1 MALVSRWAGLF
12 FRFDPMRN
20 IRFKIENH
28 FGMTRAYPL
37 SQEAVLL
44 CRLSKTK
51 TLLPGD
57 IGTIAALGYQAVNQ
71 YGIKIDPKE
80 LY

>member
-1 MALVSRWAGLF
+1 MK
-12 FRFDPMRN
+12 P
-20 IRFKIENH
+20 IRFKIESH
-28 FGMTRAYPL
+28 YGLSRAYPL
-37 SQEAVLL
+37 DQEAILV

-57 IGTIAALGYQAVNQ
+57 IGTVAALGFEAVNQ
-71 YGIKIDPKE
+71 YGVKIDPKE

>member
-1 MALVSRWAGLF
+1 
-12 FRFDPMRN
+12 MRN
-20 IRFKIENH
+20 IRFKLENH
-28 FGMTRAYPL
+28 FGIIRAYPL
-37 SQEAVLL
+37 SQEAILL

-71 YGIKIDPKE
+71 YGIKIDPAE

>member
-1 MALVSRWAGLF
+1 MKPIKFKLVSSYGL
-12 FRFDPMRN
+12 
-20 IRFKIENH
+20 
-28 FGMTRAYPL
+28 TRAYPL
-37 SQEAVLL
+37 DRESILI

-57 IGTIAALGYQAVNQ
+57 IGTAAALGFEPVNQ
-71 YGIKIDPKE
+71 YGVKIDPME